1 MCQCDYFEPHWC
13 DRRSIWSLIIN
24 LFNFLFRI
32 YGDIK
37 NAVISGLND
46 FSVDDVTMNVLTLK
60 AGLSLGFRSI
70 NIQGNLS
77 LQSWI
82 VSFLKI
88 KSSGN
93 LNMTLENLRISVAV
107 RFGMV
112 DGVMKLMDFTPTVD
126 LGKIEFKSTG
136 FVIGKLTMKI
146 VNSIAQ
152 KVVMNLFKDHKDAL
166 EETVQTIV
174 MPAANDFLKDMTISD
189 LLQLLT
195 GPKEPSEPCIPPAA

>member
-1 MCQCDYFEPHWC
+1 M
-13 DRRSIWSLIIN
+13 IIN

>member
-1 MCQCDYFEPHWC
+1 
-13 DRRSIWSLIIN
+13 
-24 LFNFLFRI
+24 
-32 YGDIK
+32 
-37 NAVISGLND
+37 
-46 FSVDDVTMNVLTLK
+46 
-60 AGLSLGFRSI
+60 
-70 NIQGNLS
+70 
-77 LQSWI
+77 
-82 VSFLKI
+82 
-88 KSSGN
+88 
-93 LNMTLENLRISVAV
+93 MTLENLRISVAV